1 MQRYYQGQLDFFCA
15 IYAVINALAALYG
28 INLSQAR
35 SLLATML
42 SDISLHPGL
51 WQATLANKTDFH
63 WLAEHMLL
71 ACSRGNSYPVR
82 VTRVFTFDRQIPET
96 AADLANA
103 RAYSEAPYDYD
114 LRKPENASVI
124 WGTFASFL
132 PQLEAQPRAGTAR
145 RVAILRFHRYMRFV
159 EEPVVS
165 HWSVA
170 DRIHNGILHLRDAS
184 KEESALYSLDPA
196 VTVFAP
202 ESISETRN
210 VRIEPESV
218 YFIERR

>member
-15 IYAVINALAALYG
+15 IYAVINALTALYG
-28 INLSQAR
+28 LNLSQAR
-35 SLLATML
+35 TLFATML
-42 SDISLHPGL
+42 SDIAGHPGL
-51 WQATLANKTDFH
+51 WHATLTNKTDFH
-63 WLAEHMLL
+63 WLTEHMLH
-71 ACSRGNSYPVR
+71 ACTKGQSYPVR
-82 VTRVFTFDRQIPET
+82 VFRPFTFERDLSEK
-96 AADLANA
+96 AADLGNA
-103 RAYSEAPYDYD
+103 RAYSEASYDYD
-114 LRKPENASVI
+114 LRKPENAPVL
-124 WGTFASFL
+124 WQAFTQFL
-132 PQLEAQPRAGTAR
+132 PDLPTQPRAGTAR

-170 DRIHNGILHLRDAS
+170 DRRHEGILHLRDAS

-202 ESISETRN
+202 ELISETQN
-210 VRIEPESV
+210 VRIEPESI